1 MALPDDFPMRNRI
14 ASDYSQSERCDRLQ
28 QVLAD
33 KINDWRFIPYIQ
45 LHEFEALVMACL
57 PFLESLYENHEQLN
71 GLASLQIEVA
81 SLQPEEINDS
91 RDTSPSK
98 RLLRYIPDYRKAT
111 DGPDAIYSAGL
122 ALVRNRCP
130 RFDAWI
136 KRLESLGGAKVSVQ
150 L

>member
-1 MALPDDFPMRNRI
+1 
-14 ASDYSQSERCDRLQ
+14 
-28 QVLAD
+28 LAD

-57 PFLESLYENHEQLN
+57 PFLESLYDDHEQLN

-91 RDTSPSK
+91 RDTAPSK
-98 RLLRYIPDYRKAT
+98 RLLRHIPDYRKVS
-111 DGPDAIYSAGL
+111 DGPYAIYSAGL
-122 ALVRNRCP
+122 AHVRNRCP